1 MFTSRGA
8 PEQKRF
14 SCSAS
19 TPCKNRSSG
28 DYPSCHLGWIGIILS
43 RPRVDLEHG
52 ELGLERLHV
61 SGGGDIQDVGLL
73 ASDDQ
78 LHRDFW
84 KEDGQTLSPR
94 REKHYHSCLQ
104 VLEPYGMIVV

>member
-84 KEDGQTLSPR
+84 KEESSFIPL
-94 REKHYHSCLQ
+94 
-104 VLEPYGMIVV
+104 GMETPITNTRDITYKM

>member
-28 DYPSCHLGWIGIILS
+28 NYPSCHLGWNYLIRS
-43 RPRVDLEHG
+43 RPFVDLEHG

-61 SGGGDIQDVGLL
+61 SGGGHIQDVGLP
-73 ASDDQ
+73 AADDQ
-78 LHRDFW
+78 LHRDVC
-84 KEDGQTLSPR
+84 KEDSRALSTM
-94 REKHYHSCLQ
+94 K
-104 VLEPYGMIVV
+104 